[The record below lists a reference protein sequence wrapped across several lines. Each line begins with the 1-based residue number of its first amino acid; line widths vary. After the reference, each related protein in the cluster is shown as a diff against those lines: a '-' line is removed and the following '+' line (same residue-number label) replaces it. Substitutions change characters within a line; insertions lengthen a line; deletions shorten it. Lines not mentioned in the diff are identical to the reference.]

1 MKLSK
6 NKIKFI
12 KFIFFGIIFVAGC
25 VLLENKFSENSRRR
39 EVIMGGEVFM
49 VEVVRSKNEKEKGLF
64 GREELCLNCG
74 MLFEFSKPG
83 KYGFWM
89 KDMNFPLDFVWIL
102 DNRIVYV
109 NKNIAKNFSEVI
121 FPPNNIDSVLEIPAG
136 LLDKYKIKVGDEI
149 SMIYE

>member
-12 KFIFFGIIFVAGC
+12 KFVFLGIIFVVGA
-25 VLLENKFSENSRRR
+25 VFLENKFSENSRQR
-39 EVIMGGEVFM
+39 EVIVGDEVFV
-49 VEVVRSKNEKEKGLF
+49 VEVARLKNEREKGLS
-64 GREELCLNCG
+64 GRKELCSNCG

-102 DNRIVYV
+102 DGRIVYV

-121 FPPNNIDSVLEIPAG
+121 FPPIKIDRVLEIPAG
-136 LLDKYKIKVGDEI
+136 ALDRYKIEVGDEVL
-149 SMIYE
+149 MN